1 MDLPRSTDTTL
12 NGTGVGMAVATGIGV
27 GAGGGGSFFAQAAS
41 DTAAARASVGRT
53 NRFFIFVSPWFQAPG
68 IFSSWPGWMRSGFLT
83 LSLFAS
89 QISFQRFPSP

>member
-1 MDLPRSTDTTL
+1 M

-27 GAGGGGSFFAQAAS
+27 GAGAGGSFFAQAAS
-41 DTAAARASVGRT
+41 ETAAARTSAGRAK
-53 NRFFIFVSPWFQAPG
+53 RFFIVVSPWFQAPG

-89 QISFQRFPSP
+89 QISFQRFASP